1 MSERDMATPFLSVE
15 LATYFLNNMFFYTS
29 LLFPPISGL
38 RFSQNVL
45 TDGLPVGQRGECVTD
60 SDLPRGELRSRREE
74 VLEPGGIAG
83 TGPRGAPPGAIP
95 SLPPMC
101 CS

>member
-1 MSERDMATPFLSVE
+1 MSEKDTATPFLSAE

-45 TDGLPVGQRGECVTD
+45 TDGLPIGQWGE
-60 SDLPRGELRSRREE
+60 
-74 VLEPGGIAG
+74 
-83 TGPRGAPPGAIP
+83 
-95 SLPPMC
+95 
-101 CS
+101 